1 MLPVQSP
8 VESPMQDFMMSR
20 CLARQ
25 AVPDCIG
32 VCTVASC
39 KDSQALATSH
49 AARGEWPSLIRTHPL
64 CPDMSPVKNKS
75 RASALNLL
83 FSGLSSK
90 DDAALFL
97 SIEEHKLSLNSC
109 YVVGTEKQSQTRQ
122 LS

>member
-64 CPDMSPVKNKS
+64 LHMMLPLP
-75 RASALNLL
+75 
-83 FSGLSSK
+83 
-90 DDAALFL
+90 
-97 SIEEHKLSLNSC
+97 ISLQILRYPFRVQFAC
-109 YVVGTEKQSQTRQ
+109 FHVDKK
-122 LS
+122 